1 MVGSLSG
8 PTGTARFI
16 KEIGAAAE
24 IATLAEPVL
33 ESLGFRLVLV
43 RIMGGQGPIVE
54 IMAERP
60 DGTMS
65 IEDCK
70 TVSMNVSAL
79 LDVHDPLPGKSYRLQ
94 VSSPGIDRPLV
105 RASDFDQWAGYEAKI
120 ELKEMIDGRRRFRGV
135 LEGFEDG
142 EVRIEVELG
151 EAGLNVLG
159 IPLHMVAESR
169 LVLTDDLV
177 RESLRR
183 AKKANSGRLE
193 AEGSEAPGDSE
204 IGDGAMLDSDQLEPI
219 APDGDAPARSGK
231 TSNRP
236 GGNALKLKAKQ
247 KQNSK
252 ARTKTTTKLKD
263 RSGRPGQS

>member
-43 RIMGGQGPIVE
+43 RIMGGQGPILE

-79 LDVHDPLPGKSYRLQ
+79 LDVHDPMPGKSYRLQ

-105 RASDFDQWAGYEAKI
+105 RPSDFDQWAGYEAKI
-120 ELKEMIDGRRRFRGV
+120 ELKEMIDGRRRFRGI

-151 EAGLNVLG
+151 EAGRNVLG
-159 IPLHMVAESR
+159 IALHMVAEAR

-183 AKKANSGRLE
+183 AKKANSGLLE
-193 AEGSEAPGDSE
+193 IPPDDA
-204 IGDGAMLDSDQLEPI
+204 IGDGVLLDSGRL
-219 APDGDAPARSGK
+219 DAMTPAGESGEVPGATADRPAGKQRVRSTFDPKSRVKASGV
-231 TSNRP
+231 
-236 GGNALKLKAKQ
+236 KAK
-247 KQNSK
+247 SK
-252 ARTKTTTKLKD
+252 
-263 RSGRPGQS
+263 GRNGQP

>member
-1 MVGSLSG
+1 MSG
-8 PTGTARFI
+8 PTDTARFI
-16 KEIGAAAE
+16 KESGAAAE
-24 IATLAEPVL
+24 IAMLAEPVL

-43 RIMGGQGPIVE
+43 RIMGGQGGGGQGAIVE

-105 RASDFDQWAGYEAKI
+105 RPSDFDQWAGYEAKI
-120 ELKEMIDGRRRFRGV
+120 ELKDLIDGRRRFRGV

-151 EAGLNVLG
+151 EAGRNVLG
-159 IPLHMVAESR
+159 IALNMVSEAR
-169 LVLTDDLV
+169 LVLTDELV

-183 AKKANSGRLE
+183 AKKATVARPSLGNDEL
-193 AEGSEAPGDSE
+193 
-204 IGDGAMLDSDQLEPI
+204 GDGAMADPAMLE
-219 APDGDAPARSGK
+219 GLVPAGNTGK
-231 TSNRP
+231 TKT
-236 GGNALKLKAKQ
+236 LKPKQNFKPKAKIR
-247 KQNSK
+247 NSPIRK
-252 ARTKTTTKLKD
+252 A
-263 RSGRPGQS
+263 